1 MRRLLTCTI
10 LQNHKIWMSMSDN
23 TSVKIYR
30 SIVKNYEIILLYY
43 YKHNFH
49 ASLL

>member
-1 MRRLLTCTI
+1 MRLLFAPFTKYFAITI
-10 LQNHKIWMSMSDN
+10 IHNN
-23 TSVKIYR
+23 TSVNFYR